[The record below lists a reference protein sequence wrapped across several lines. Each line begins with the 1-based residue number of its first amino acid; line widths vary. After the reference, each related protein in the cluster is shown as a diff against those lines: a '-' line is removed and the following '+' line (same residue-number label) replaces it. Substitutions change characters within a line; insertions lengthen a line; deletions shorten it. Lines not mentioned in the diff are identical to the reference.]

1 MSTGFVLFHLM
12 EQMVQFDIP
21 LLLVLK
27 IFALRLPEMLFYTL
41 PMSLLLG
48 VMLAYARLATDREI
62 LAFQLFG
69 AAPWRLYRV
78 PVIFAMGVTSVT
90 ILCNETFIPPSVFA
104 ARQALSLAQHGEP
117 LLKQQA
123 DFYYRYQDNT
133 GNKYIF
139 YAAMATQNALKT
151 VTVQHFENDRLI
163 TLLQAKTAE
172 LKKGKWVFYQGRS
185 LHLDPASDYKSH
197 FESFTYPFQLNFQQ
211 VLQPK
216 EPLEMNLR
224 ELGQYISDRAEAG
237 LPEQALKVRWHH
249 KLSIPFAG
257 VLFAFVGC
265 FLGIKAQPGKG
276 QSFGLCLGVI
286 FLYYL
291 LMAIGTALGDSG
303 VIFAVW
309 AAWMP
314 HVTVLGLFGLWQ
326 LIQLTYGSL
335 ST

>member
-21 LLLVLK
+21 LILVLK
-27 IFALRLPEMLFYTL
+27 IFILRLPEMLFYTL

-48 VMLAYARLATDREI
+48 VMLAYSRLASDREI
-62 LAFQLFG
+62 QAFQIFG

-78 PVIFAMGVTSVT
+78 PVIFAVGVSGFT

-117 LLKQQA
+117 VLKQQT

-139 YAAMATQNALKT
+139 YAAMATQNTLKT

-163 TLLQAKTAE
+163 TLLQAKGAQLE
-172 LKKGKWVFYQGRS
+172 KGQWVFYQGTS
-185 LHLDPASDYKSH
+185 LHMDSSSDYKSH
-197 FESFTYPFQLNFQQ
+197 FETFTYPFQLGFQQ
-211 VLQPK
+211 VLHPK

-224 ELGQYISDRAEAG
+224 ELGQYISSRVDAG
-237 LPEQALKVRWHH
+237 LPAEALNVRWHH
-249 KLSIPFAG
+249 KISIPFAG

-265 FLGIKAQPGKG
+265 FLGIQAQPGKG

-303 VIFAVW
+303 VIFAPL

-314 HVTVLGLFGLWQ
+314 HLTVLVLFGLWR
-326 LIQLTYGSL
+326 LTQAVSEGL
-335 ST
+335 KT